1 MQMKKTYKLITEEI
15 DNKYILSAYRKL
27 LRHSKSIISSEDSV
41 KIKKAFRIALNA
53 HKNTRRKSGEPYIL
67 HPISVAQICVQ
78 EIGLGATSIIAA
90 LLHDVVE
97 DTELNLKFIKKEF
110 GSKVSNICDG
120 LTKISGV
127 LSPGSSIQSENFKKM
142 LLTLV
147 DDMRVILIKLA
158 DRMHNMRTL
167 DSMSRS
173 AQLKISS
180 ETIYIYSPLAH
191 RLGLYSIKSEL
202 DDLYLKYTDRKKY
215 KLISKKIKDS
225 KSSRDKFIRSFIR
238 PIKKE
243 LLKLNLS
250 FKILGRPKS
259 IYSINNK
266 MKSQNLDFEEIYDIF
281 AVRIIIDV
289 ALEKEKTV
297 CWQAYS
303 CVTDCYQPNPD
314 RLKDWIATPKTNG
327 YESLHTTVMSNS
339 GKWVEVQIRS
349 KRMDEIAEKGYAAH
363 YKYKEKLKK
372 NDSQFDN
379 WISSIRDLVGQKNYS
394 PQEFIDDFKGNLY
407 NEEVFVFTPNGDL
420 ITLPIN
426 STVLDFAFS
435 IHSELGSKCT
445 GAKIDDKLVPIN
457 QKLKSGDQVKVIT
470 SSKQKPSEDLI
481 NKVVTSKAKSAIK
494 GNLTRQRKT
503 LSNHGKDLFKRK
515 LKQLKINFDEEIS
528 KIASYFQYKSII
540 EFYYD
545 IANNTFNLKRIKE
558 YADYTKLSKNT
569 SKKSFIDV
577 DLKKSNTITKN
588 KASNKLVE
596 FEGKKADIQYSLSKC
611 CNPIPGDDIYGFV
624 TVNEGIKVH
633 RTNCKNSPELLSK
646 YAYRIIKANW
656 YSKSKTHL
664 ISSLIL
670 DGTDRVGVIDDITK
684 IISSQLKVNMKSISV
699 DLKDGIFNGKID
711 LFVSDTLQLSKL
723 IKKLQNVPNVNN
735 VIRKD

>member
-1 MQMKKTYKLITEEI
+1 MKKTDNLTTEEI
-15 DNKYILSAYRKL
+15 DNKLILSAYRKL
-27 LRHSKSIISSEDSV
+27 LRHSKSLISSKDSL

-97 DTELNLKFIKKEF
+97 DTELTLEFIENEF
-110 GSKVSNICDG
+110 GSRVANICDG

-243 LLKLNLS
+243 LSQLNLS

-259 IYSINNK
+259 IYSISNK

-281 AVRIIIDV
+281 AIRIILEVD
-289 ALEKEKTV
+289 LEKEKTV

-303 CVTDCYQPNPD
+303 CVTDCYHPNPD
-314 RLKDWIATPKTNG
+314 RLKDWISTPKTNG

-349 KRMDEIAEKGYAAH
+349 RRMDEIAEKGYAAH

-379 WISSIRDLVGQKNYS
+379 WISSIRDLIGQKNYS

-457 QKLKSGDQVKVIT
+457 QKLKSGDQVNVIT
-470 SSKQKPSEDLI
+470 SSKQKPSEDWI

-503 LSNHGKDLFKRK
+503 LSNQGKDLIKRK

-545 IANNTFNLKRIKE
+545 IAGNTFNLKRIRE
-558 YADYTKLSKNT
+558 YVENSKISKSK
-569 SKKSFIDV
+569 SKKSFVDV
-577 DLKKSNTITKN
+577 DLKKSNS
-588 KASNKLVE
+588 ASKSSAINKLVE
-596 FEGKKADIQYSLSKC
+596 FEGKKDDIQYSLSKC

-656 YSKSKTHL
+656 YSKSRTHL
-664 ISSLIL
+664 ISSLVL
-670 DGTDRVGVIDDITK
+670 DGTDRIGVIDDITK
-684 IISSQLKVNMKSISV
+684 IISSQLKVNMKSITV

>member
-1 MQMKKTYKLITEEI
+1 MKKNDNLTNEEI
-15 DNKYILSAYRKL
+15 DNKFILSAYRKL

-97 DTELNLKFIKKEF
+97 DTELNLEFIKKEF

-363 YKYKEKLKK
+363 YKYKEKFKK

-470 SSKQKPSEDLI
+470 SSKQKPSEDWI